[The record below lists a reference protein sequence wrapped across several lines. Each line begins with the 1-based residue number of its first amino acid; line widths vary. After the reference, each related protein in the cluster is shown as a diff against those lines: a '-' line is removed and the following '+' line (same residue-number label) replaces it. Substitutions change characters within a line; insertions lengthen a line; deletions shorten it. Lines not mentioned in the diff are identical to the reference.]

1 MGTSARSSTRL
12 EVHELHDTEPSGDRK
27 AERTPPD
34 VAVDARSL
42 ARRSRAELD
51 ALFASLTAP
60 ALSDLAGD
68 LRGVQIDLAGLE
80 RLPRAVR
87 SAVLAS
93 LRGPL
98 GLWRGKRLAGARGTN
113 LWGIGPARRTF
124 AQFRV
129 AAAAALDGSGPCL
142 QLDYD
147 VPENPLP
154 LRGILGECRTL
165 GPGLFLGR
173 MHYRVGSGRTCL
185 LYFTLEA

>member
-1 MGTSARSSTRL
+1 MATAARSSTRPGVD
-12 EVHELHDTEPSGDRK
+12 EGHDTGSPGARNP
-27 AERTPPD
+27 ARTPPD

-51 ALFASLTAP
+51 ALFVSLATP
-60 ALSDLAGD
+60 ALPDLAGD
-68 LRGVQIDLAGLE
+68 LRGVQVDLAGLE

-87 SAVLAS
+87 SAFLAA

-113 LWGIGPARRTF
+113 LWGIGPVRRTF

-129 AAAAALDGSGPCL
+129 APAAALDGSGPCL

>member
-1 MGTSARSSTRL
+1 MSISATPLVRERAGDPAFENAVESS
-12 EVHELHDTEPSGDRK
+12 P
-27 AERTPPD
+27 
-34 VAVDARSL
+34 AVDARSL

-51 ALFASLTAP
+51 ALFASLPGP
-60 ALSDLAGD
+60 ALLDLGGD

-87 SAVLAS
+87 AGILAT
-93 LRGPL
+93 LRGPM
-98 GLWRGKRLAGARGTN
+98 GVWRGKRLMGERGTN
-113 LWGIGPARRTF
+113 LWGIGPLRRTF
-124 AQFRV
+124 AAFRV
-129 AAAAALDGSGPCL
+129 ASANALDGSGPCL

-154 LRGILGECRTL
+154 LRGILGELRTL

-173 MHYRVGSGRTCL
+173 MHYRAGTGRTCL